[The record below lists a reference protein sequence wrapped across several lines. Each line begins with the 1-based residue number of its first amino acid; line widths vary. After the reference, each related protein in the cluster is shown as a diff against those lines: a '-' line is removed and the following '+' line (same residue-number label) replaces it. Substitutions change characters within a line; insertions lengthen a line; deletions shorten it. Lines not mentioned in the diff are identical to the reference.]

1 MIQYRVCPAKGRHI
15 KIGMSPSG
23 KAPDFDSGISS
34 VQIRPSQPYDP
45 LAQLAEQLPF
55 KQWVRGSNPRRVT
68 KYASEMFDF
77 RGVFAYSA
85 KFFASNF
92 LLASSRLDT
101 MRALPKKCPQ
111 IYIMSQER
119 YPMVLRVHTGFVTHC
134 PRALPGYIS
143 KGSMLSTGWPTL
155 LRYSRSCSGSSVQI
169 VSSAIMSVKFSTPYS
184 SSAEA
189 SSRSRT

>member
-1 MIQYRVCPAKGRHI
+1 
-15 KIGMSPSG
+15 
-23 KAPDFDSGISS
+23 
-34 VQIRPSQPYDP
+34 
-45 LAQLAEQLPF
+45 
-55 KQWVRGSNPRRVT
+55 
-68 KYASEMFDF
+68 
-77 RGVFAYSA
+77 
-85 KFFASNF
+85 
-92 LLASSRLDT
+92 
-101 MRALPKKCPQ
+101 
-111 IYIMSQER
+111 
-119 YPMVLRVHTGFVTHC
+119 MVLRVHTGFVTHCPRALPGQPVARLPPQERYRAVPCGVTITYRVRHALPPGAARSASRQIATAGTIPSGTLWRYDHIQGSSRIAPGRCPVSQSPDCHRRNDTERYPVALRSHTGFVTHC